1 MSKLSTLLAK
11 VEARHDQTITRRE
24 IIDHYWKGTYS
35 EHKYRYLSMAEREA
49 AKRVFMSQSLAPGTS
64 LPWRSS
70 DGYLLGYLK
79 KIGRSTYRLRNHF
92 DRAEALGWIQKV
104 LYTANAK
111 RDSAS
116 IAKAFR
122 SLDPYDVRYYYM
134 VLRSL
139 ERQLQLVLAKK

>member
-1 MSKLSTLLAK
+1 MKKLTALIAKIEASSTK
-11 VEARHDQTITRRE
+11 TITRRE

-49 AKRVFMSQSLAPGTS
+49 AKRVFMSQSLAPGS
-64 LPWRSS
+64 CLPWQSS

-79 KIGRSTYRLRNHF
+79 KIGRSTYRLRNHH
-92 DRAEALGWIQKV
+92 DRAEALGWIQK
-104 LYTANAK
+104 LAYTSGSG
-111 RDSAS
+111 RQS

-122 SLDPYDVRYYYM
+122 ALDPYDARYYYM

-139 ERQLQLVLAKK
+139 ERELTKK